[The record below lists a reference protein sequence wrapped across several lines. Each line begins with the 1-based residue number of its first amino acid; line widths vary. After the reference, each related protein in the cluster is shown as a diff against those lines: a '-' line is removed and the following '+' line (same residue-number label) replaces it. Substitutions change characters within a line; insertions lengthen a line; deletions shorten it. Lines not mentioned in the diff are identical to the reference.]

1 MFIKFGWDTYGR
13 MEIIGLYKSNMSKVV
28 RCNDAERHIKT
39 EREWEKR
46 NLDVHTE
53 RWRKSGEG
61 SYIHLVVS
69 WMTEKQEHALNCEP
83 GNW

>member
-13 MEIIGLYKSNMSKVV
+13 MEIIGLYNSNMSKVAT
-28 RCNDAERHIKT
+28 CNDAERHIKT

-46 NLDVHTE
+46 NLDVHT
-53 RWRKSGEG
+53 GEG
-61 SYIHLVVS
+61 SYIHFVVS